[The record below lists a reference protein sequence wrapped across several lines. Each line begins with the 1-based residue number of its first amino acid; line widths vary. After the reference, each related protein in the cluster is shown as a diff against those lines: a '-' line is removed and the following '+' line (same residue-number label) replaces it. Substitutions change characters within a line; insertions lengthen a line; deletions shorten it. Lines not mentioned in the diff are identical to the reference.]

1 MTFRAKPVVRRFQR
15 PSWDTRNR
23 RNFYLNLGFGLAV
36 VAAVVILGIAVAI
49 SYYND
54 HLAPVGS
61 VDGQS
66 ITKDDLRDRTAIETW
81 RLQIAQRRVNTQ
93 AAAGQL
99 TQAQAEL
106 QTQQVDQARQQVI
119 PNSLEKIIDNRIQ
132 AKLASDEGVA
142 VTDSDVDAKLLEE
155 ATTPESRH
163 AWQIEV

>member
-54 HLAPVGS
+54 HLATVGS

-93 AAAGQL
+93 AAAIAADFVYRLVWTGDL
-99 TQAQAEL
+99 KKFATYF
-106 QTQQVDQARQQVI
+106 D
-119 PNSLEKIIDNRIQ
+119 
-132 AKLASDEGVA
+132 LASGTTRSEYI
-142 VTDSDVDAKLLEE
+142 
-155 ATTPESRH
+155 TPEGLRQALGQTRRFFH
-163 AWQIEV
+163 APSAPPA